1 MLVDG
6 QTVPSNGFCG
16 HAFERMVWTLFVSY
30 FKYTVLSENIRCV
43 VFISIVM

>member
-16 HAFERMVWTLFVSY
+16 HAFELVHVKGWYGLLYPTL
-30 FKYTVLSENIRCV
+30 NIPY
-43 VFISIVM
+43 